1 MCSAQPHP
9 HSSQFLVMG
18 MTLRML
24 PDMVMT
30 AWFLPS
36 FFCPIDVC
44 EAWPSF
50 AVAPK
55 LLLTQWPLQ
64 EKLLLAE
71 HSWKK
76 HKNTTITSKFLMGF
90 PSRVYNQQ
98 VAACGAQL
106 HAEASG

>member
-1 MCSAQPHP
+1 
-9 HSSQFLVMG
+9 MG
-18 MTLRML
+18 MTLCVL

-50 AVAPK
+50 AVVPK

-76 HKNTTITSKFLMGF
+76 HKNTTITSKLLMGF
-90 PSRVYNQQ
+90 PSGVYNQQ